1 MELSPPPGAHT
12 RQVTRPLPGVRLHL
26 WWFVTCGVLHA
37 LLSVLVFVADVNLW
51 HLDWNRDGGP
61 GPWSIVVRAG
71 GNANVAVLLVM
82 FALRRKR
89 APESQAHENGLSL
102 NQSCFVLHV
111 LLSVLVVVAAFNL
124 WQLDWNRD
132 GGPGPWSVVVL
143 AGGTANVA
151 VLLVWFAL
159 RHNRAPEPHAHE
171 NRLSLN

>member
-1 MELSPPPGAHT
+1 
-12 RQVTRPLPGVRLHL
+12 
-26 WWFVTCGVLHA
+26 
-37 LLSVLVFVADVNLW
+37 VFVADVNLCR
-51 HLDWNRDGGP
+51 LDWNRDGGP
-61 GPWSIVVRAG
+61 GPWSIVVLAG

-89 APESQAHENGLSL
+89 APESQAPENGLSL
-102 NQSCFVLHV
+102 DQLCFVLHV

-132 GGPGPWSVVVL
+132 GGPGQWSVIVL

-151 VLLVWFAL
+151 VRLAWLAL
-159 RHNRAPEPHAHE
+159 CRNRAPEPHAHE